1 MCQGQQNVN
10 KKVGNDDGGDDGDDD
25 DGGDDDCD
33 VVMMVMVRVM
43 VMVVMVMMM
52 VTVLTLIQQ
61 FGVYKKCNG
70 YFYNNPKR
78 EVLYFT
84 DETTDVPGQ
93 CPADP
98 RGTCM
103 KKVKVG
109 GV

>member
-1 MCQGQQNVN
+1 MCQGQQHVN
-10 KKVGNDDGGDDGDDD
+10 KKAGNDDDSDDGD
-25 DGGDDDCD
+25 DDDCD
-33 VVMMVMVRVM
+33 VVMMMMVIVM

-52 VTVLTLIQQ
+52 VMVLTLIQQ

-84 DETTDVPGQ
+84 DEATDVPGQ
-93 CPADP
+93 CLADP